1 MESIQFNDK
10 RFALV
15 RAVRV
20 DVFESNEDIMAY
32 RDQLHA
38 EKVLRRE
45 DRYLFCNEMTEP
57 EIIEG
62 DGDGE

>member
-20 DVFESNEDIMAY
+20 DVFESNDDVIAY
-32 RDQLHA
+32 RNYLHA

-45 DRYLFCNEMTEP
+45 EHYLFCNEMTEP
-57 EIIEG
+57 EIIEETT
-62 DGDGE
+62 DGQ